1 VTSPR
6 TLVDDLGTEV
16 TVPAAPRRVVSLVPN
31 LTETLWWWRLA
42 DRVVGRTEWCT
53 APPHAFPHAVTVR
66 GTKNPDVAAIVDLA
80 PDLVVANEEEQRELD
95 VTRLRDAGVTVWVTR
110 VRTLDDVAASLERL
124 AEAVGVPGAAQDTA
138 DAIARLQASRPPAPS
153 IRAFVPI
160 WRGLPPLEGR
170 EDETWMAVGPDTVAA
185 DVLAAAGVEVW
196 PGTPGERYPSV
207 GRDEVRAAAPDVALL
222 TDEPYAFGPADR
234 DELAEMRTRAIDG
247 TGLFW
252 WGPRT
257 PSTVAD
263 LRRLVRHL
271 RRRRVTDPWSR
282 PGTVRR

>member
-16 TVPAAPRRVVSLVPN
+16 TVPVAPRRVVSLVPN

-95 VTRLRDAGVTVWVTR
+95 VTRLRDAGVAVWVTR
-110 VRTLDDVAASLERL
+110 VRTLDDVAASLDRL

-138 DAIARLQASRPPAPS
+138 DAIARLQASRPPTAS

-170 EDETWMAVGPDTVAA
+170 ADETWMAVGPDTVAA

-207 GRDEVRAAAPDVALL
+207 GRDQVRAASPDVALL
-222 TDEPYAFGPADR
+222 TDEPYAFGADDR
-234 DELAEMRTRAIDG
+234 AELAELRTRAIDG

-271 RRRRVTDPWSR
+271 RRR
-282 PGTVRR
+282 GRRTQR